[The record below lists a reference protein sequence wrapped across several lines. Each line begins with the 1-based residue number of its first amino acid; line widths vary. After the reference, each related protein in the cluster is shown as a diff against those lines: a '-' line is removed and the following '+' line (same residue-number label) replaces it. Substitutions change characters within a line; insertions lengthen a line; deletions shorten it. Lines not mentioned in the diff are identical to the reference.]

1 MSTAC
6 KNSRFPPEAVCDGL
20 AAALVSAGIT
30 ERDATTAAKHMVEG
44 TARGY
49 LGHGIERA
57 FDMLEGIRLGTINTS
72 PVRKVVREGAAF
84 SVMDGDHGLG
94 APAMDEAVVHARRH
108 AKRCG
113 IGMVGVVNA
122 GHIGVLGPWA
132 EALALDGLFGV
143 VMSSTEPAAVIPGG
157 HTPLLGTNP
166 MAYAFTTSDGPVCAD
181 FTTVSCTRSDLL
193 AHASEGVPLTPGVA
207 VDEEGQPTLNADA
220 ALRGGIL
227 PMGGGLR
234 GTWITLLVSLLAGPV
249 IGAPANHEVVGT
261 RWPSAPPTKGDLLLA
276 IDLNQ
281 TADRP
286 QFMDST
292 GELFD
297 AILADAPL
305 VRRPGTAAIKRR
317 AEAVRAGIPVSQR
330 LAALLT
336 GFASSRFAGPLSG
349 VVDG

>member
-1 MSTAC
+1 MSTASS
-6 KNSRFPPEAVCDGL
+6 NSRVPVEVVADGL
-20 AAALVSAGIT
+20 AAALMAAGII
-30 ERDATTAAKHMVEG
+30 ERDARIAAEHMVEG

-49 LGHGIERA
+49 LGHGVERA
-57 FDMLEGIRLGTINTS
+57 FDMLDGIRCGTINAS
-72 PVRKVVREGAAF
+72 PNRKIVRQGAAF

-94 APAMDEAVVHARRH
+94 APAIDEAVVHARRH
-108 AKRCG
+108 AKHCG

-157 HTPLLGTNP
+157 RTPLLGTNP
-166 MAYAFTTSDGPVCAD
+166 VAYAFTTSDGPVCAD
-181 FTTVSCTRSDLL
+181 CATVSSTRSELL
-193 AHASEGVPLTPGVA
+193 AHASQGLRLTPGVA
-207 VDEEGQPTLNADA
+207 VDEEGEPTVNADA

-249 IGAPANHEVVGT
+249 IGAPANHEVTGT
-261 RWPSAPPTKGDLLLA
+261 RWLSAPPAKGDLLLA

-281 TADRP
+281 TADRN

-292 GELFD
+292 DELFD

-305 VRRPGTAAIKRR
+305 VRRPGTAGITRR
-317 AEAVRAGIPVSQR
+317 SEAVRAGIPVSQR

-336 GFASSRFAGPLSG
+336 GLARS
-349 VVDG
+349 